1 VSEKLIISAFEYLI
15 KNEEETAPIFKQ
27 EIFEETL
34 KLLRQQQDHIAGLN
48 TSLQMAK
55 AEIKRL
61 QALADA
67 ELDSIHALGDDYE
80 RLLKEESELVEKA
93 RIEAINEFAE
103 KLRENI
109 KARRKAE
116 RTNFAKLRY
125 GYCLLE
131 IDNVKKE
138 MLEVMR

>member
-1 VSEKLIISAFEYLI
+1 MSEKLIISAFEYLI

-61 QALADA
+61 QAVADA

-109 KARRKAE
+109 KAIRKAE

>member
-1 VSEKLIISAFEYLI
+1 MNSKLTIAAFDYLV
-15 KNEEETAPIFKQ
+15 KNEEEISPILKKY
-27 EIFEETL
+27 IFDGTL

-80 RLLKEESELVEKA
+80 RLLEEESELVEKA

-103 KLRENI
+103 KLRKNI

-131 IDNVKKE
+131 IDNLVKE
-138 MLEVMR
+138 MTEVKV

>member
-1 VSEKLIISAFEYLI
+1 MNERLIVSAFEYLI
-15 KNEEETAPIFKQ
+15 KNEEETAPIIKKY
-27 EIFEETL
+27 IFDGTL
-34 KLLRQQQDHIAGLN
+34 KLLQNQQDHIAGLN

-67 ELDSIHALGDDYE
+67 ELDSIHSLGDDYE

-103 KLRENI
+103 RVYKNI
-109 KARRKAE
+109 KSRRKAE

>member
-1 VSEKLIISAFEYLI
+1 MSEKLIVSAFEYLI
-15 KNEEETAPIFKQ
+15 KNEKETAPIFKR

-34 KLLRQQQDHIAGLN
+34 KLLQNQQDRIAELD
-48 TSLQMAK
+48 TSLQLAK

-61 QALADA
+61 QAVADA

-80 RLLKEESELVEKA
+80 RLLEEESELVEKA
-93 RIEAINEFAE
+93 RIGAINEFAE
-103 KLRENI
+103 RVYENI

-116 RTNFAKLRY
+116 NSNFAKLRY
-125 GYCLLE
+125 GICLLE

-138 MLEVMR
+138 MLEVSK